1 MVDKSK
7 RCNNVVL
14 YVLSLKLL
22 WEASFSAGRQRNDE
36 KMTVGQITGFKSC
49 PSNSVVFFVPETSRW
64 HIAAWCAAFFGNA
77 ALRSFLR
84 SADGVCRFRAA
95 SSLWLYGSD
104 LVGRKAGF
112 GKSSVS
118 QRIDAV

>member
-22 WEASFSAGRQRNDE
+22 WEASFSAGRQKNDE

-84 SADGVCRFRAA
+84 FADGTDPRRLIPGAKITAHPAA
-95 SSLWLYGSD
+95 PYRQW
-104 LVGRKAGF
+104 
-112 GKSSVS
+112 
-118 QRIDAV
+118 